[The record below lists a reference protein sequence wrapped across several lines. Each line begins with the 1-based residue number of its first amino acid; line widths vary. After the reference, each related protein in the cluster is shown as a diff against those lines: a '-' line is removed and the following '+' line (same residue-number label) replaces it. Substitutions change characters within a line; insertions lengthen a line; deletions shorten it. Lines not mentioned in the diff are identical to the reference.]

1 MLQLLKTDVA
11 EFVEKEL
18 IRIKRTLDSSES
30 LLDQREDDED
40 EEDESMRI
48 CRKAFQDI
56 MLQFMRR
63 RQQDHL
69 ADILLNSE
77 RPLTVV
83 GSQKLTQ
90 RYSHALLLP
99 LYQ

>member
-18 IRIKRTLDSSES
+18 IRTKKSLDQSDY
-30 LLDQREDDED
+30 LLDQPEDED
-40 EEDESMRI
+40 EEDESTRI

-56 MLQFMRR
+56 MLQFLRR

-77 RPLTVV
+77 RPLTV
-83 GSQKLTQ
+83 L
-90 RYSHALLLP
+90 
-99 LYQ
+99 

>member
-18 IRIKRTLDSSES
+18 IRTKKSLDQSDY
-30 LLDQREDDED
+30 LLDQPEDED
-40 EEDESMRI
+40 EEDESTRI

-56 MLQFMRR
+56 MLQFLRR

-77 RPLTVV
+77 RSLTV
-83 GSQKLTQ
+83 L
-90 RYSHALLLP
+90 
-99 LYQ
+99 